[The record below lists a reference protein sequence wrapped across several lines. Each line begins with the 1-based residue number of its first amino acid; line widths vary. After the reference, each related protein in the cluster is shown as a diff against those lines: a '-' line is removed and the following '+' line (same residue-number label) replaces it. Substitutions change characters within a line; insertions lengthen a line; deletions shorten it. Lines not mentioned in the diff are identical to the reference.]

1 MSTHAS
7 SPGSTPGP
15 EGGIS
20 LLEVMVAML
29 IFTIGALAAV
39 QQALTARQQ
48 ARAGEY
54 ITEAAAAAQYQ
65 METLRSLPY
74 DSLVSGSDS
83 VWGFPLTWTVSGAT
97 PKIAVL
103 TVERPTVLPGQTVV
117 DTFVTYVDRILTDGS
132 GVVVAGKGKG
142 K

>member
-7 SPGSTPGP
+7 TSGP

-39 QQALTARQQ
+39 QQSLTARQQ
-48 ARAGEY
+48 ARAGEF
-54 ITEAAAAAQYQ
+54 ITEAAAVAQYQ

-74 DSLVSGSDS
+74 DSLSSGSRT
-83 VWGFPLTWTVSGAT
+83 VWGFPLTWTVSVSDTT
-97 PKIAVL
+97 PKVVVL
-103 TVERPTVLPGQTVV
+103 AVERPTVLGGVTV
-117 DTFVTYVDRILTDGS
+117 DTFVTYAASNVERS
-132 GVVVAGKGKG
+132 SP
-142 K
+142 